1 MRRHSS
7 RCCQLP
13 LRPPGISLIEVLIAL
28 LILSIGLLS
37 FALLQTMNIRFT
49 KSAQQRTV
57 ASNLAYEL
65 IDIMRSQRSVV
76 RYYGAITYQSFDGV
90 DGTNCDPSENATPV
104 ANMARWRC
112 EVVSALPD
120 GRAQVKLAANGEV
133 TVTMRWG
140 DQNWENDVSNQATT
154 FSLVSRL

>member
-1 MRRHSS
+1 MKKRSS
-7 RCCQLP
+7 RCWQWAVPP
-13 LRPPGISLIEVLIAL
+13 LGFSLIEVLIAL
-28 LILSIGLLS
+28 LILGIGLLA
-37 FALLQTMNIRFT
+37 FALLQTMNVRFT
-49 KSAQQRTV
+49 KSAQQRTI

-76 RYYGAITYQSFDGV
+76 GYYGAITYSSFDGV
-90 DGTNCDPSENATPV
+90 DGTDCNRSENATPV

-120 GRAQVKLAANGEV
+120 GRAEVKLATNGKV

-140 DQNWENDVSNQATT
+140 DQHWETDVNKQATT
-154 FSLVSRL
+154 FSLTSRL